1 MQKAYIRPALI
12 VQAVEIETFIAMSGS
27 GPQPAGDDDY
37 PTFDSGSP
45 VKENI
50 WDDTVFSG
58 E

>member
-12 VQAVEIETFIAMSGS
+12 VQAVEIETFIAMSG
-27 GPQPAGDDDY
+27 PQPASDDDY